1 MKRSVPFLIYPNQW
15 PALSSLTFVQL
26 GMLLAAIFDY
36 IREDA
41 DVEAIERRLDEA
53 TVIAFRFMRLQLDI
67 DDEKYQQK
75 LAKNRERQKRFYD
88 KTHLTQPNALPVID
102 KDKDN
107 DKDKEKDKD
116 MDMDKDKDKDKDND
130 KDKDKDKDSAAAAAL
145 NNNNAREARKASAAA
160 QQDIFLR
167 FKKEAPKTILPWI
180 NEILDDAGS
189 KIPRLKYMTQKRIE
203 RLFAL
208 MQQYGNAAIGEALR
222 KAARS
227 PFLNG
232 RGKRNQF
239 VADIDW
245 VLSEQHFLEVLEGKY
260 NVE

>member
-75 LAKNRERQKRFYD
+75 LIKNRERVQRFRE
-88 KTHLTQPNALPVID
+88 KNRVTPSNALPVID
-102 KDKDN
+102 K
-107 DKDKEKDKD
+107 
-116 MDMDKDKDKDKDND
+116 DKDKDKDKDND
-130 KDKDKDKDSAAAAAL
+130 KDNDKDSAADAAK
-145 NNNNAREARKASAAA
+145 NINAREAREASAAA
-160 QQDIFLR
+160 QQDIFEQ
-167 FKKEAPKTILPWI
+167 FKKEAPEKIMPWI
-180 NEILDDAGS
+180 NGILKDADS
-189 KIPRLKYMTQKRIE
+189 KIPRLRYMTRARIR
-203 RLFAL
+203 RLYDLWQEF
-208 MQQYGNAAIGEALR
+208 GNAAIGEALR

-232 RGKRNQF
+232 RGKRNKF

-260 NVE
+260 NTE

>member
-36 IREDA
+36 MREDA

-75 LAKNRERQKRFYD
+75 LIKNRERQKRFYD

-102 KDKDN
+102 KDKDKDN
-107 DKDKEKDKD
+107 DKDNDN
-116 MDMDKDKDKDKDND
+116 DKDKDKDND
-130 KDKDKDKDSAAAAAL
+130 KDNDKDKDSAAAAAK
-145 NNNNAREARKASAAA
+145 NINAREAREASAAA
-160 QQDIFLR
+160 QQDFFEQ
-167 FKKEAPKTILPWI
+167 FKKEAPTKIMPWI
-180 NEILDDAGS
+180 NQILKDADS
-189 KIPRLKYMTQKRIE
+189 KIPRLRYMTRQRVR
-203 RLFAL
+203 RLYDL
-208 MQQYGNAAIGEALR
+208 WQQYGNAAIGEALR

-232 RGKRNQF
+232 RGKRNKF

>member
-1 MKRSVPFLIYPNQW
+1 MSAKSKGFLLYPNQW
-15 PALSSLTFVQL
+15 PALSRLSDKQL
-26 GMLLAAIFDY
+26 GQLLAAIFDY
-36 IREDA
+36 IREKT
-41 DVEAIERRLDEA
+41 DVETIENRLDSETA
-53 TVIAFRFMRLQLDI
+53 IAFRFLQLQLDI
-67 DDEKYQQK
+67 DEEKYQQLIEK
-75 LAKNRERQKRFYD
+75 RRAAAQRRWAKYAND
-88 KTHLTQPNALPVID
+88 ANNANASFAMLEEEGE
-102 KDKDN
+102 
-107 DKDKEKDKD
+107 KEGEAEGEKEGEGEGDAEADGEKED
-116 MDMDKDKDKDKDND
+116 DD
-130 KDKDKDKDSAAAAAL
+130 AAAAAL

-260 NVE
+260 NTE

>member
-1 MKRSVPFLIYPNQW
+1 MNRSAPFLIYPNQW
-15 PALSSLTFVQL
+15 PALSALTFVQL

-36 IREDA
+36 MREGA
-41 DVEAIERRLDEA
+41 DIKAIERRLDEV

-75 LAKNRERQKRFYD
+75 LIKNRERQKRFYD

-107 DKDKEKDKD
+107 DKDKDKDK
-116 MDMDKDKDKDKDND
+116 DMDKDKDKDN
-130 KDKDKDKDSAAAAAL
+130 DSAAAAAL
-145 NNNNAREARKASAAA
+145 NNNNARTAREASAAA

-260 NVE
+260 NTE

>member
-1 MKRSVPFLIYPNQW
+1 MSAKSKGFLLYPNQW
-15 PALSSLTFVQL
+15 PALSRLSDKQL
-26 GMLLAAIFDY
+26 GQLLAAIFDY
-36 IREDA
+36 IREKT
-41 DVEAIERRLDEA
+41 DVEAIENRLDSETA
-53 TVIAFRFMRLQLDI
+53 IAFRFLQLQLDI
-67 DDEKYQQK
+67 DEEKYQQLIEK
-75 LAKNRERQKRFYD
+75 RRAAAQRRWAKYAND
-88 KTHLTQPNALPVID
+88 ANNANASFAMLEEEGE
-102 KDKDN
+102 
-107 DKDKEKDKD
+107 KEAEKEGEKEGEGEGEADGEKED
-116 MDMDKDKDKDKDND
+116 DD
-130 KDKDKDKDSAAAAAL
+130 AAAAAL
-145 NNNNAREARKASAAA
+145 NNNNAREAREASAAA

>member
-53 TVIAFRFMRLQLDI
+53 TMIAFRFMRLQLDI

-88 KTHLTQPNALPVID
+88 KTHLTQPNAPNAQD
-102 KDKDN
+102 E
-107 DKDKEKDKD
+107 KEEEKEEEKEVEVEVEKEVEVEVEVEKEDE
-116 MDMDKDKDKDKDND
+116 
-130 KDKDKDKDSAAAAAL
+130 SAADAAK
-145 NNNNAREARKASAAA
+145 NKNAREAREASAAA
-160 QQDIFLR
+160 QQDIFLK
-167 FKKEAPKTILPWI
+167 FKEEAPTKIMPWI
-180 NEILDDAGS
+180 NQILKDADS
-189 KIPRLKYMTQKRIE
+189 KIPRLRYMTRQRVR
-203 RLFAL
+203 RLYDL
-208 MQQYGNAAIGEALR
+208 WQQYGNAAIGEALR

-232 RGKRNQF
+232 RGKRNKF

-260 NVE
+260 NVEV

>member
-36 IREDA
+36 MREDA

-107 DKDKEKDKD
+107 DKDKDKDK
-116 MDMDKDKDKDKDND
+116 DMDKDKDKDN
-130 KDKDKDKDSAAAAAL
+130 DSAAAAAL
-145 NNNNAREARKASAAA
+145 NNINAREAREASAAA